1 MSDDQVK
8 ESELQRRSSKDFA
21 KMLDKGEVEDQL
33 ATEEHEAKPDQSEE
47 PKQDEQ
53 AKVSPDD

>member
-21 KMLDKGEVEDQL
+21 KMLVKGEAEDQP
-33 ATEEHEAKPDQSEE
+33 ATEYNAKENPSKEHDAKSNQSEE
-47 PKQDEQ
+47 PK
-53 AKVSPDD
+53 